1 MLPEWKQIRSKK
13 ITPVYLII
21 GTEDYIINETKQL
34 LIDNILEGEEVEFN
48 YANLDLEEMPIEVVV
63 QEAESM
69 PFFGD
74 KRLVMANNPLFLTT
88 EKSKNKVEHDTAK
101 LEAYLN
107 EPVDYS
113 VLCFVARV
121 EKLDERKKLTK
132 LLKKTATVIEAK
144 RPNENELKKWIEAKL
159 SENNMQMSQEAITRL
174 IELTSGQLTTAM
186 NELQKLMLYCF
197 DSKEITIQDVESLV
211 VRSLEQ
217 NIFLMLDKMIAM
229 DIGGALRIY
238 YDLLKQ
244 KEEPIKILALISSQF
259 RLLNQLKV
267 LEQQGYSQQQ
277 AATKLKVHPFRVKLA
292 SKQAKNFTELQLNQ
306 ALKRLAEI
314 DLEMKTGFGDKEQKL
329 EWFLFELQDNR
340 QKRV

>member
-144 RPNENELKKWIEAKL
+144 RPNENELKK
-159 SENNMQMSQEAITRL
+159 
-174 IELTSGQLTTAM
+174 
-186 NELQKLMLYCF
+186 
-197 DSKEITIQDVESLV
+197 
-211 VRSLEQ
+211 
-217 NIFLMLDKMIAM
+217 M
-229 DIGGALRIY
+229 D
-238 YDLLKQ
+238 
-244 KEEPIKILALISSQF
+244 
-259 RLLNQLKV
+259 
-267 LEQQGYSQQQ
+267 
-277 AATKLKVHPFRVKLA
+277 
-292 SKQAKNFTELQLNQ
+292 
-306 ALKRLAEI
+306 
-314 DLEMKTGFGDKEQKL
+314 
-329 EWFLFELQDNR
+329 
-340 QKRV
+340 

>member
-1 MLPEWKQIRSKK
+1 
-13 ITPVYLII
+13 
-21 GTEDYIINETKQL
+21 
-34 LIDNILEGEEVEFN
+34 
-48 YANLDLEEMPIEVVV
+48 
-63 QEAESM
+63 
-69 PFFGD
+69 
-74 KRLVMANNPLFLTT
+74 
-88 EKSKNKVEHDTAK
+88 
-101 LEAYLN
+101 
-107 EPVDYS
+107 
-113 VLCFVARV
+113 
-121 EKLDERKKLTK
+121 
-132 LLKKTATVIEAK
+132 
-144 RPNENELKKWIEAKL
+144 
-159 SENNMQMSQEAITRL
+159 
-174 IELTSGQLTTAM
+174 M

-217 NIFLMLDKMIAM
+217 NIFLLLDKMIAM